1 MNREGSGKTMS
12 TFLSKERIKIP
23 SFSSKWFV
31 GAFAFLVVVEF
42 LDGLTTKIGLDLGL
56 FEVGTYARV
65 ILGSYGFW
73 GLMVWKYSIVA
84 GVGALLFLFYIA
96 VKKYAP
102 TRLKYVNII
111 LTVGCLTAA
120 LGSLQVVL
128 NNIGQILLAL
138 HP

>member
-1 MNREGSGKTMS
+1 
-12 TFLSKERIKIP
+12 
-23 SFSSKWFV
+23 
-31 GAFAFLVVVEF
+31 
-42 LDGLTTKIGLDLGL
+42 LDLGL